1 MATLYQLI
9 EKAIAFD
16 HGDAKRIQHFLKVY
30 TYADLISHLEHIP
43 PSTHTTLITAA
54 VLHDIGIHAAEK
66 KYGSTSGIY
75 QEQEGP
81 APARDILTSLG
92 YPEDVI
98 ERVCFLIAHHHT
110 YHDVDGLDYHI
121 LLEADFL
128 VNAYE
133 DQLSKDAIRQFCQRV
148 FRTASGIQLLKET
161 FDISYKEVD
170 SL

>member
-1 MATLYQLI
+1 MTALPQLI
-9 EKAIAFD
+9 AKAIAFD
-16 HGDAKRIQHFLKVY
+16 HGDARRIQHFLKVY
-30 TYADLISHLEHIP
+30 TYADLIGKLEHIP
-43 PSTHTTLITAA
+43 ASTQHTLVTAA

-66 KYGSTSGIY
+66 KYGSASGIY

-110 YHDVDGLDYHI
+110 YHDVDGLDYQI
-121 LLEADFL
+121 LLEADLL

-133 DQLSKDAIRQFCQRV
+133 DRLGKDAIRQVCQRV
-148 FRTASGIQLLKET
+148 FRTTSGIQLLKET
-161 FDISYKEVD
+161 FD
-170 SL
+170 L